1 MSVLDPRATPAAPAA
16 PPDGTPPAPR
26 RGRPGLLRA
35 LLANR
40 KALFGAAVLVVFAL
54 LAALAPVIAPGD
66 PSKINSTG
74 ASEPSAAHPFGTTA
88 KGQDVLALTLWGA
101 RSSLLV
107 GFSVGLA
114 ATALAVLVGMA
125 AAYFGRITDD
135 LLSLITNVFLLVPG
149 VPLLVILAAFMPPG
163 TTTVILVLVI
173 TGWAGSARVLRAQA
187 KSIRGKDFVAAA
199 VVSGE
204 RPLRIMFRE
213 ILPNMASVVMTTLL
227 GCVIFGIGAQAG
239 LEFLG
244 LGDASVVSWGTN
256 LYWAGNDGAL
266 MTGAWWVFVP
276 SGLCIALVAFALAM
290 ANYAVDEITNPRL
303 RARRTKAPAVIEA
316 RAATEVRAATEAPA
330 VTEVRA
336 AATKTPAATRKES

>member
-1 MSVLDPRATPAAPAA
+1 MSVLDSHTEPVAPRTAPPAAA
-16 PPDGTPPAPR
+16 PEPR
-26 RGRPGLLRA
+26 RARAGLLRS

-40 KALFGAAVLVVFAL
+40 KALFGAVVLVLFVALAL
-54 LAALAPVIAPGD
+54 LAPLIAPGD
-66 PSKINSTG
+66 PSKINNPG
-74 ASEPSAAHPFGTTA
+74 ATSPSPSHLLGTTA

-101 RSSLLV
+101 RSSLGV
-107 GFSVGLA
+107 GFSVGIA

-125 AAYFGRITDD
+125 SAYFGRLVDD
-135 LLSLITNVFLLVPG
+135 VLSLVTNIFLLVPG

-163 TTTVILVLVI
+163 TTTVVLVLVV

-187 KSIRGKDFVAAA
+187 KSIRGKDFVAAS
-199 VVSGE
+199 VVTGE
-204 RPLRIMFRE
+204 RAVRIMFRE

-276 SGLCIALVAFALAM
+276 SGVCIALVAFALSM
-290 ANYAVDEITNPRL
+290 VNYAVDEITNPRL
-303 RARRTKAPAVIEA
+303 RARRTKN
-316 RAATEVRAATEAPA
+316 R
-330 VTEVRA
+330 
-336 AATKTPAATRKES
+336 TPKGER

>member
-1 MSVLDPRATPAAPAA
+1 MSVLDSRTGPAA
-16 PPDGTPPAPR
+16 PPAVPPAAATPKSR
-26 RGRPGLLRA
+26 RARARLLRS

-40 KALFGAAVLVVFAL
+40 KALFGAVVLVVFVL
-54 LAALAPVIAPGD
+54 LALLAPVIAPGD
-66 PSKINSTG
+66 PSKINSLG
-74 ASEPSAAHPFGTTA
+74 AGSPSASHLLGTTA

-107 GFSVGLA
+107 GFCVGIA

-125 AAYFGRITDD
+125 CAYFGRIVDD
-135 LLSLITNVFLLVPG
+135 VLSLVTNIFLLVPG
-149 VPLLVILAAFMPPG
+149 VPLLVVLAAFMPPG
-163 TTTVILVLVI
+163 RVTVILVLVV

-187 KSIRGKDFVAAA
+187 KSIRGKDFVAAS
-199 VVSGE
+199 VVTGE
-204 RPLRIMFRE
+204 RAIRIMFRE

-290 ANYAVDEITNPRL
+290 VNYAVDEITNPRL
-303 RARRTKAPAVIEA
+303 RARRAKN
-316 RAATEVRAATEAPA
+316 RN
-330 VTEVRA
+330 
-336 AATKTPAATRKES
+336 RKG

>member
-1 MSVLDPRATPAAPAA
+1 MSVLDSHTEPAAPR
-16 PPDGTPPAPR
+16 TEPPAAVTPKPR
-26 RGRPGLLRA
+26 RSRAGLLRS

-40 KALFGAAVLVVFAL
+40 KALFGAVVLVVFVL
-54 LAALAPVIAPGD
+54 LALLAPVIAPGD
-66 PSKINSTG
+66 PSKINSLG
-74 ASEPSAAHPFGTTA
+74 AGFPSASHLLGTTA

-107 GFSVGLA
+107 GFCVGIA

-125 AAYFGRITDD
+125 CAYFGRIVDD
-135 LLSLITNVFLLVPG
+135 VLSLVTNIFLLVPG

-163 TTTVILVLVI
+163 TATVILVLVV

-187 KSIRGKDFVAAA
+187 KSIRGKDFVAAS
-199 VVSGE
+199 VVTGE
-204 RPLRIMFRE
+204 RAIRIMFRE

-290 ANYAVDEITNPRL
+290 VNYAVDEITNPRL
-303 RARRTKAPAVIEA
+303 RARRTKN
-316 RAATEVRAATEAPA
+316 RN
-330 VTEVRA
+330 
-336 AATKTPAATRKES
+336 RKG